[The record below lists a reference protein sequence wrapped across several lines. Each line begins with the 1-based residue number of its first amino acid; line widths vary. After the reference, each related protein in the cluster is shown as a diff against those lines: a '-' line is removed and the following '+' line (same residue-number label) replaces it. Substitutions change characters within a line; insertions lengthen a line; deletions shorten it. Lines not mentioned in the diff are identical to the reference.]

1 MNTPGVKRIWLTDA
15 GSALGLPLAEEL
27 LKAGHH
33 LALTACDPAPMRS
46 LQQRYPDQILLL
58 SGDVSDGV
66 QVTAIADQ
74 ITRSWGAL
82 DCAIIN
88 VGTGDAADSQGMNP
102 AAQELQLRSNLLAC
116 TYCTHEAL
124 ILLRKGNLPHL
135 IGVCSP
141 AGQRVA
147 ASRQLPDACRAGQRY
162 LFESLR
168 ADLAGQDIDITLV
181 SAGLEDMPSGRRR
194 SGAPA
199 RWPMEKAA
207 CFIARRLQRPRRPK
221 EIVFPGRLI
230 QALRLAHLLP
240 TRVQLALGKRS
251 SPPSK
256 DIH

>member
-1 MNTPGVKRIWLTDA
+1 MKTPGGRRIWLTDA

-33 LALTACDPAPMRS
+33 LALTALDPAPVRS
-46 LQQRYPDQILLL
+46 LQQRYPEQILLL

-88 VGTGDAADSQGMNP
+88 VGTGEDAHSEAMNP

-116 TYCTHEAL
+116 TYCAHEAL
-124 ILLRKGNLPHL
+124 ILLRQGNLPHL

-141 AGQRVA
+141 ADQPMA
-147 ASRQLPDACRAGQRY
+147 ASRQLPNACRAAQRF

-181 SAGLEDMPSGRRR
+181 SAGLEDMPETTRR

-207 CFIARRLQRPRRPK
+207 GFIARHLQHPRRPK

-230 QALRLAHLLP
+230 QAVRLAHLLP
-240 TRVQLALGKRS
+240 TRMQLALGKRLN
-251 SPPSK
+251 PPSN